1 MRTDRGMNMLDGLK
15 GKCCVITGGAGV
27 IGCSLVECCARYGV
41 KIAIVDL
48 NAALAVQ
55 KAREIALLTGGTV
68 IGLGGNVLEKNSL
81 AEAKKAVN
89 DKIGPIDILI
99 NAAGGNSPKATTA
112 VETIEDKDLDHLEGT
127 FFGLEM
133 DAFRK
138 VFDLNF
144 IGTLLPCMV
153 FSRDMVERKQGVI
166 LNISSMNSYRPLTRI
181 PAYSAAKASINNFTA
196 WLAVHLSRR
205 NIRVNAIAPGFFL
218 TEQNRFLLYDQ
229 TTGKLSARGNKI
241 ISGTPMQRFG
251 TTDELQGA
259 LLYLV
264 SDMSKFVTGVV
275 LPIDGGFSAY
285 SGV

>member
-1 MRTDRGMNMLDGLK
+1 MDDLK

-27 IGCSLVECCARYGV
+27 IGCSMVECLARTGL
-41 KIAIVDL
+41 KTAIIDL
-48 NAALAVQ
+48 NIELAIQ
-55 KAREIALLTGGTV
+55 KAEEIASSTGGTV
-68 IGLGGNVLEKNSL
+68 IGVGGNVLDKNSL

-89 DKIGPIDILI
+89 EQLGPIDILI

-112 VETIEDKDLDHLEGT
+112 VETIDDKDLDHLDRT

-144 IGTLLPCMV
+144 IGTLLPTMV
-153 FSRDMVERKQGVI
+153 FAKDMIERKHGVI
-166 LNISSMNSYRPLTRI
+166 INISSMNSYRPLTRI

-196 WLAVHLSRR
+196 WLSVHLAIQ

-218 TEQNRFLLYDQ
+218 TEQNRFLMYDQ
-229 TTGKLSARGNKI
+229 ATGALSARGNKI
-241 ISGTPMQRFG
+241 IAGTPMKRFG
-251 TTDELQGA
+251 TPDELQGA
-259 LLYLV
+259 LLFLI
-264 SDMSKFVTGVV
+264 SDMSKFVTGIV
-275 LPIDGGFSAY
+275 LPVDGGFSAY